1 MIFLSKTEKS
11 LLFNKHYGNF
21 TFNMKLIIP
30 IFLLIIFCFD
40 LKAQQGSKIKLKNVF
55 VSDIK
60 LPTVFLFGKEYT
72 ARQRNTLIKE
82 ILSSRFY
89 DPNFKMEVNFQ
100 EFISNKNFS
109 FIYEGPTEI
118 IINSSKLTNRN
129 LFKTYHGY
137 SDVEMPNKER
147 INSFVERVK
156 AVYIDS
162 SRNGILKSKELKKEI
177 LIINSELNQKKRNFD
192 SDIPFQ
198 IDDNINKLER
208 RKKRIENRLN
218 KIPLIQIKIL
228 TR

>member
-1 MIFLSKTEKS
+1 
-11 LLFNKHYGNF
+11 
-21 TFNMKLIIP
+21 MKLIIP

-137 SDVEMPNKER
+137 SDVEIPNKER

>member
-1 MIFLSKTEKS
+1 
-11 LLFNKHYGNF
+11 
-21 TFNMKLIIP
+21 MKLIIP

-162 SRNGILKSKELKKEI
+162 SRNGILKSKELKKQI

-192 SDIPFQ
+192 SDLPFQ

>member
-1 MIFLSKTEKS
+1 
-11 LLFNKHYGNF
+11 
-21 TFNMKLIIP
+21 MKLIIP
-30 IFLLIIFCFD
+30 IFLLIIFCSVS
-40 LKAQQGSKIKLKNVF
+40 KAQQGSKIKLKNVN
-55 VSDIK
+55 VSDVK

-192 SDIPFQ
+192 SDLPFQ

>member
-1 MIFLSKTEKS
+1 
-11 LLFNKHYGNF
+11 
-21 TFNMKLIIP
+21 MKLITP

-40 LKAQQGSKIKLKNVF
+40 LKGQQGSKIKLKNVF

-118 IINSSKLTNRN
+118 IVNSSKLTNRN

-162 SRNGILKSKELKKEI
+162 SRNGILKSKELKKQI

-192 SDIPFQ
+192 SDLPFQ

>member
-1 MIFLSKTEKS
+1 
-11 LLFNKHYGNF
+11 
-21 TFNMKLIIP
+21 MKLIIP

-118 IINSSKLTNRN
+118 IINSSKLANRN

-192 SDIPFQ
+192 SDLPFQ

>member
-1 MIFLSKTEKS
+1 
-11 LLFNKHYGNF
+11 
-21 TFNMKLIIP
+21 MKLIIP

-40 LKAQQGSKIKLKNVF
+40 LKAQQESKIKLKNVF

-192 SDIPFQ
+192 SDLPFQ

>member
-1 MIFLSKTEKS
+1 
-11 LLFNKHYGNF
+11 
-21 TFNMKLIIP
+21 MKLIIP

-109 FIYEGPTEI
+109 FIYEGPAEI

-192 SDIPFQ
+192 SDLPFQ

-218 KIPLIQIKIL
+218 KIPLIQIKII

>member
-1 MIFLSKTEKS
+1 
-11 LLFNKHYGNF
+11 
-21 TFNMKLIIP
+21 MKLITP

-192 SDIPFQ
+192 SDLPFQ

>member
-1 MIFLSKTEKS
+1 
-11 LLFNKHYGNF
+11 
-21 TFNMKLIIP
+21 MKLIIP

>member
-1 MIFLSKTEKS
+1 MIFLSKTEKI
-11 LLFNKHYGNF
+11 LLFKKHYGNF

-30 IFLLIIFCFD
+30 IFLLIIFYFD

-177 LIINSELNQKKRNFD
+177 LIINSELNKKKRNFD
-192 SDIPFQ
+192 SDLPFQ

>member
-1 MIFLSKTEKS
+1 
-11 LLFNKHYGNF
+11 
-21 TFNMKLIIP
+21 MKLIIP

-192 SDIPFQ
+192 SDLPFL

>member
-1 MIFLSKTEKS
+1 
-11 LLFNKHYGNF
+11 
-21 TFNMKLIIP
+21 MKLIIP
-30 IFLLIIFCFD
+30 IFLLITFSFE

-109 FIYEGPTEI
+109 FIHEGPTEI

-162 SRNGILKSKELKKEI
+162 SRNGILKSKELKKDI
-177 LIINSELNQKKRNFD
+177 LIVNSEINQQSLNEKKEYYD
-192 SDIPFQ
+192 SDSPFQ
-198 IDDNINKLER
+198 IDDYVNKLER
-208 RKKRIENRLN
+208 RKKRLEKRLN

>member
-1 MIFLSKTEKS
+1 
-11 LLFNKHYGNF
+11 
-21 TFNMKLIIP
+21 MKLIIP
-30 IFLLIIFCFD
+30 IFLLIIFCSEF
-40 LKAQQGSKIKLKNVF
+40 KAQQGSKIKLKNVS
-55 VSDIK
+55 VIDSK

-72 ARQRNTLIKE
+72 ARQRNILVKE

-89 DPNFKMEVNFQ
+89 EPNFKMEVNFQ
-100 EFISNKNFS
+100 EFISNKNFN
-109 FIYEGPTEI
+109 FIHEGPTEI

-162 SRNGILKSKELKKEI
+162 SRNGILKSKELKKDI

-192 SDIPFQ
+192 SDLPFQ

-218 KIPLIQIKIL
+218 KIPLIQVKIL
-228 TR
+228 TL

>member
-1 MIFLSKTEKS
+1 
-11 LLFNKHYGNF
+11 
-21 TFNMKLIIP
+21 MKLIIP
-30 IFLLIIFCFD
+30 IFLLIIFCSVS
-40 LKAQQGSKIKLKNVF
+40 KAQQGSKIKLKNVN
-55 VSDIK
+55 VSDVK

-109 FIYEGPTEI
+109 FIHKGPTEI

-192 SDIPFQ
+192 SDLPFQ

>member
-1 MIFLSKTEKS
+1 
-11 LLFNKHYGNF
+11 
-21 TFNMKLIIP
+21 MKLIIP

-89 DPNFKMEVNFQ
+89 DSNFKMEVNFQ

-192 SDIPFQ
+192 SDFPFQ

>member
-1 MIFLSKTEKS
+1 
-11 LLFNKHYGNF
+11 
-21 TFNMKLIIP
+21 MKLIIP

-137 SDVEMPNKER
+137 SHVEMPNKER

-192 SDIPFQ
+192 SDLPFQ

>member
-1 MIFLSKTEKS
+1 
-11 LLFNKHYGNF
+11 
-21 TFNMKLIIP
+21 MKLIIP
-30 IFLLIIFCFD
+30 IFLLIIFCSVS
-40 LKAQQGSKIKLKNVF
+40 KAQQGSKIKLKNVN
-55 VSDIK
+55 VSDVK

-109 FIYEGPTEI
+109 FIHKGPTEI

-137 SDVEMPNKER
+137 SDVDMPNNER
-147 INSFVERVK
+147 INSFVQRVK

-162 SRNGILKSKELKKEI
+162 SRNGILKSKELKKDI
-177 LIINSELNQKKRNFD
+177 LTINSNLNQKKKKFNPD
-192 SDIPFQ
+192 STFK
-198 IDDNINKLER
+198 IDDYIYKLER
-208 RKKRIENRLN
+208 RKKRIEKKLKR
-218 KIPLIQIKIL
+218 IPLVQIKIL

>member
-1 MIFLSKTEKS
+1 
-11 LLFNKHYGNF
+11 
-21 TFNMKLIIP
+21 MKLIIP

-109 FIYEGPTEI
+109 FIYEGPAEI

-192 SDIPFQ
+192 SDLPFQ

>member
-1 MIFLSKTEKS
+1 
-11 LLFNKHYGNF
+11 
-21 TFNMKLIIP
+21 MKLIIP

-118 IINSSKLTNRN
+118 IVNSSKLTNRN

-192 SDIPFQ
+192 SDLPFQ

>member
-1 MIFLSKTEKS
+1 
-11 LLFNKHYGNF
+11 
-21 TFNMKLIIP
+21 MKLIIP

-162 SRNGILKSKELKKEI
+162 SRNGILKSKDLKKNI
-177 LIINSELNQKKRNFD
+177 LIINSNINQKKNKFNPD
-192 SDIPFQ
+192 STFQ
-198 IDDNINKLER
+198 IDDYINKLER
-208 RKKRIENRLN
+208 RKKRIKKKLNR
-218 KIPLIQIKIL
+218 IPLVQIKIL

>member
-1 MIFLSKTEKS
+1 
-11 LLFNKHYGNF
+11 
-21 TFNMKLIIP
+21 MKLIIP

-109 FIYEGPTEI
+109 FIYEGPAEI

-192 SDIPFQ
+192 SDLPFQ

-218 KIPLIQIKIL
+218 QIPLIQIKII

>member
-1 MIFLSKTEKS
+1 
-11 LLFNKHYGNF
+11 
-21 TFNMKLIIP
+21 MKLIIP

-40 LKAQQGSKIKLKNVF
+40 LKAQQESKIKLKNVF

-109 FIYEGPTEI
+109 FIYEGPAEI

-192 SDIPFQ
+192 SDLPFQ

>member
-1 MIFLSKTEKS
+1 
-11 LLFNKHYGNF
+11 
-21 TFNMKLIIP
+21 MKLIIP
-30 IFLLIIFCFD
+30 IFLLIIFYFD

-109 FIYEGPTEI
+109 FIYEGPAEI

-192 SDIPFQ
+192 SDLPFQ

>member
-1 MIFLSKTEKS
+1 
-11 LLFNKHYGNF
+11 
-21 TFNMKLIIP
+21 MKLIIP
-30 IFLLIIFCFD
+30 IFLLIIFCSVS
-40 LKAQQGSKIKLKNVF
+40 KAQQGSKIKLKNVF

-109 FIYEGPTEI
+109 FIYEGPAEI

-192 SDIPFQ
+192 SDLPFQ

>member
-1 MIFLSKTEKS
+1 
-11 LLFNKHYGNF
+11 
-21 TFNMKLIIP
+21 MKLIIP

-177 LIINSELNQKKRNFD
+177 LIINSELNQKKRNID
-192 SDIPFQ
+192 SDLQFQ
-198 IDDNINKLER
+198 IYDNINKLER

>member
-1 MIFLSKTEKS
+1 
-11 LLFNKHYGNF
+11 
-21 TFNMKLIIP
+21 MKLIIP
-30 IFLLIIFCFD
+30 IFLLIIFCSV
-40 LKAQQGSKIKLKNVF
+40 LKAQQGSKIKLKNVY

-72 ARQRNTLIKE
+72 ARQRSTLIKE

-100 EFISNKNFS
+100 EFISNKNFN
-109 FIYEGPTEI
+109 FIHEGPTEI
-118 IINSSKLTNRN
+118 IINSSKLSNRN

-137 SDVEMPNKER
+137 SDVEMPNKEK

-162 SRNGILKSKELKKEI
+162 SINGILKSRELKKNI
-177 LIINSELNQKKRNFD
+177 LSLDSELNQKKKNFD
-192 SDIPFQ
+192 SDSPSQ
-198 IDDNINKLER
+198 SEDYINKLGR
-208 RKKRIENRLN
+208 RKKRIEKKLNRV
-218 KIPLIQIKIL
+218 PLIQIKIL